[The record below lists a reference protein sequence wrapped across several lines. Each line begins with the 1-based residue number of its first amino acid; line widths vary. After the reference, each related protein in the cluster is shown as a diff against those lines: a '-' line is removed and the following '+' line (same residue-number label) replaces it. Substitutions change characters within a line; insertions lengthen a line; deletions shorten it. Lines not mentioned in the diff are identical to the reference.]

1 MFFRTAVERTMRRVS
16 VLLILSSL
24 LLVQAMPVVAQET
37 KDQDAPKRLIDD
49 PLDFS
54 KPPEIPEYDKPTE
67 DEIRASMKRGID
79 FLLKTQNKNGSW
91 GSHVTRRDFEI
102 YAPIPGAHKAFRA
115 GVTAMCVMA
124 LVDSGDTRI
133 EVTEAIQRA
142 EEWMFRELPKL
153 KRATG
158 DAIYNVWGHMY
169 SVEAF
174 ARLAARE
181 NITEE
186 QLAKYKE
193 GIEQQ
198 LDMLYRFESIDGGW
212 GYYDF
217 NAQTRKPS
225 GSSISFV
232 NASVLIAMNYA
243 KKVGVE
249 ADQKI
254 IDRAVAA
261 TLRQQKKDFTYL
273 YGEYLRKTPMRGI
286 NRPGG
291 SLARSQACNLA
302 LRLYGDEKIT
312 DNVLKVWLTRLYTR
326 NGWLDIG
333 RKLPVP
339 HESWMQV
346 SGYFYY
352 YGHYYAGLCI
362 EELKP
367 EERSEYQ
374 GMLARLMLD
383 KQEKNGCWWDYP
395 MYSYHQQYGTAYAL
409 MALQRCLPVK

>member
-1 MFFRTAVERTMRRVS
+1 MNSIRLFVAA
-16 VLLILSSL
+16 ILSTC
-24 LLVQAMPVVAQET
+24 LLVNSASYVLGQ
-37 KDQDAPKRLIDD
+37 DQNQQSSQDGTKRLIAD

-67 DEIRASMKRGID
+67 DEIRASIRRGVD
-79 FLLKTQNKNGSW
+79 FILSNQNKNGSW
-91 GSHVTRRDFEI
+91 GSHFTERDFEI

-115 GVTAMCVMA
+115 GVTAMCLMA
-124 LVDSGDTRI
+124 LVDVDDDRI
-133 EVTEAIQRA
+133 EVSEAIQRG
-142 EEWMFRELPKL
+142 EDWMFSDLRGV

-158 DAIYNVWGHMY
+158 DAIYNVWGHLY
-169 SVEAF
+169 SVEALS
-174 ARLAARE
+174 RLALRE
-181 NITEE
+181 DVSDEKL
-186 QLAKYKE
+186 QKYKDL
-193 GIEQQ
+193 IEHQ

-225 GSSISFV
+225 GASIGFV
-232 NASVLIAMNYA
+232 NASVLIAMDYA
-243 KKVGVE
+243 KQAGVE
-249 ADQKI
+249 PKQKI
-254 IDRAVAA
+254 VDRAVDA
-261 TLRQQKKDFTYL
+261 TMRQQKKDFSYL
-273 YGEYLRKTPMRGI
+273 YGEYLKNSPMRGI

-302 LRLYGDEKIT
+302 MRMYGDDKIT

-367 EERSEYQ
+367 EERAEYQ

-383 KQEKNGCWWDYP
+383 RQEKDGCWWDYP
-395 MYSYHQQYGTAYAL
+395 MYSYHKPYGTAYAV
-409 MALQRCLPVK
+409 MALARCLPSE